1 MTHIDGWFAFARQ
14 LELGIE
20 KMQELILVTGCDR
33 AKSWSNIT
41 FLKNQLGVQVS
52 FGVEVTHD
60 PEGTISWQVS
70 PEQIR
75 GAVFNQGPSGKVC

>member
-52 FGVEVTHD
+52 FGVEVTGD